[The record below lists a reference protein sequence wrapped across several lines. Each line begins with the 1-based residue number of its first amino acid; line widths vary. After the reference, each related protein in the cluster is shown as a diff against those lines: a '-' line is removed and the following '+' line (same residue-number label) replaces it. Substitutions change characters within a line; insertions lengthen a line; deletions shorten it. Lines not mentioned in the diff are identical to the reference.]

1 VFATSWRALRN
12 SLLTA
17 EMKMTGRGVIS
28 KLGPLD
34 VNGSP
39 TVPATSRGIHQ
50 ISRVARFAIGNP
62 CPPGLAH
69 VPRSTAPLSASR
81 RLHLQPLK
89 NLPRFL
95 PLSAYVSRRRDENSH
110 WLHCHI

>member
-1 VFATSWRALRN
+1 
-12 SLLTA
+12 
-17 EMKMTGRGVIS
+17 MKMTGRGVIS

-39 TVPATSRGIHQ
+39 AVPATGRRIHQ

-89 NLPRFL
+89 MKLPVGVDL
-95 PLSAYVSRRRDENSH
+95 PGRPEEMGESMATSLLTMR
-110 WLHCHI
+110 